1 MSGPIDRDQNN
12 RCWSPF
18 ETNKHSP
25 LDAVEAGIP
34 NRCTSLRN
42 FRGFSNSQ
50 NSKDGQT
57 GHSSIAGTA
66 PPAIEVASRWRA
78 SCCGFACPTA
88 EHLTNHSAKLRC
100 GSSNEAVERVTV
112 LCFDEFD
119 REAIRQKSDNATDA
133 GADG

>member
-1 MSGPIDRDQNN
+1 MSGSIGRDQNN

-18 ETNKHSP
+18 ETNEHSP
-25 LDAVEAGIP
+25 LDAVEGRDPQPLHIIAQLP
-34 NRCTSLRN
+34 RL
-42 FRGFSNSQ
+42 SNSQ
-50 NSKDGQT
+50 NSKGGQT

-119 REAIRQKSDNATDA
+119 RKAIRQKSDNATDA